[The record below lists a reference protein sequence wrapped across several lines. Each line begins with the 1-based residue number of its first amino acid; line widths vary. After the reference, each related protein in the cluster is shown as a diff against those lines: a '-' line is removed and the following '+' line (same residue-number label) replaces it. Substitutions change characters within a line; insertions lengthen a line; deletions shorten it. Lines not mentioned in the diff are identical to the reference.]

1 MLKKSVDMDF
11 HQSHVP
17 FYSNNDWSMHAS
29 IARRF
34 DGKIRAPHECLM
46 QRKETMK
53 KLPIKDYSSRCF
65 PWLLDYSSITWVYKV
80 DHILQSIINFLL
92 VLETMG
98 WSGSTTIAPWS
109 YCFGKAPR
117 PSTSIAKPFKKKQCD
132 LVTTYNYLPKSPKKH
147 TTLLASLSKTQ
158 CDLVVN
164 YSSKYLKKH
173 DVIWLTNYSDGWRKE
188 GLDPSK

>member
-80 DHILQSIINFLL
+80 DHILESIINFLL
-92 VLETMG
+92 LLETMG

-117 PSTSIAKPFKKKQCD
+117 PSTSIAKPFQKKQCD
-132 LVTTYNYLPKSPKKH
+132 LVTTYNYFPKSPKNTPFPKH
-147 TTLLASLSKTQ
+147 
-158 CDLVVN
+158 N
-164 YSSKYLKKH
+164 
-173 DVIWLTNYSDGWRKE
+173 VIWLSIIPQNPLKNTTWFDLPIIQTVDERRG
-188 GLDPSK
+188 